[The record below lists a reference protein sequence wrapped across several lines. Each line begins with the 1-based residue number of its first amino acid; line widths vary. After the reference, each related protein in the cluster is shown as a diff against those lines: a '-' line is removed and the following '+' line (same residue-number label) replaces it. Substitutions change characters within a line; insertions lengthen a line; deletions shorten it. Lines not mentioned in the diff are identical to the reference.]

1 MSQPDRH
8 EANKSTDKMQASMQA
23 HAAARSFKKRSSK
36 AEGAFLTIRE
46 VAEELGV
53 QQHVLRFWETKFAQ
67 VKPMKRGGGRRYYR
81 PDDVI
86 LLKNIQ
92 HLLYTEGYTIKGVQK
107 LLRSEGKKALTQT
120 LLFEQNHNDLDCD
133 NEDVV
138 NAISDPVEGD
148 AETSKNAET
157 PVSYKTLSDNQQEAL
172 HAMLDELKALREFIS
187 SQ

>member
-8 EANKSTDKMQASMQA
+8 EADKSTDKMQASMQA
-23 HAAARSFKKRSSK
+23 HAAARSFKKRSAK
-36 AEGAFLTIRE
+36 AGGAFLTIRE
-46 VAEELGV
+46 VADELGV
-53 QQHVLRFWETKFAQ
+53 QQHVLRFWETKFSQ

-107 LLRSEGKKALTQT
+107 LLRSEGKKALSQS
-120 LLFEQNHNDLDCD
+120 LLAEQENAEAQA
-133 NEDVV
+133 EDVV
-138 NAISDPVEGD
+138 NEISASE
-148 AETSKNAET
+148 ETVLTQPQQDKA
-157 PVSYKTLSDNQQEAL
+157 VSYKTLSDNQQEAL